1 MVNGIKSVGRFERHT
16 RVETMRSDR
25 ERDWGGNL
33 GKTTERIP
41 VNLGGRMGYENFRN
55 SLRFLTRETGRGRVT
70 GELDTRID
78 SAGVNRN
85 YILGMTL

>member
-1 MVNGIKSVGRFERHT
+1 MVLKVLAISSDT

-25 ERDWGGNL
+25 ERDWGRGNL
-33 GKTTERIP
+33 EKTTERIP

-55 SLRFLTRETGRGRVT
+55 GPRFLTRGTGRSRVT

>member
-1 MVNGIKSVGRFERHT
+1 
-16 RVETMRSDR
+16 
-25 ERDWGGNL
+25 
-33 GKTTERIP
+33 
-41 VNLGGRMGYENFRN
+41 MGYENFRN
-55 SLRFLTRETGRGRVT
+55 GPRFLTRGTGRSRVT